1 MDACSSGTR
10 CRSSTLSSL
19 FSPRNR
25 SIGQLVKVNGVAL
38 QSFPHSVAV
47 SALAAQPT
55 QIALSIMR
63 VVSTSCVR
71 EIREEIK
78 FNRGSA
84 GFGLSITGG
93 VDCPLK
99 NGKTALD
106 LARKQGHTEIVA
118 LLEVIVSRIFLLV
131 FPLHLVQPLKSSSQA
146 FKSVPAPQPRHQPQ
160 SSLRLSLML

>member
-1 MDACSSGTR
+1 MLFPL
-10 CRSSTLSSL
+10 LSVFSL
-19 FSPRNR
+19 LFCFCDF
-25 SIGQLVKVNGVAL
+25 A
-38 QSFPHSVAV
+38 
-47 SALAAQPT
+47 
-55 QIALSIMR
+55 
-63 VVSTSCVR
+63 
-71 EIREEIK
+71 
-78 FNRGSA
+78 
-84 GFGLSITGG
+84 
-93 VDCPLK
+93 K